1 MEKPKLYVKNEKG
14 RYVPYQEPV
23 QEYDNKL
30 YRKNVHGKKVVY
42 EPCSMCMTN
51 DLGEGVW
58 VVIKHR
64 GSKSITS
71 GKYMYENFMCFK
83 ASDIQEVS
91 LAKLGGME
99 RFAHHLSAHWGDLP
113 KNVSQYELCRAIV
126 GLLLEYEKER
136 DKSK

>member
-1 MEKPKLYVKNEKG
+1 MEKPKLYVKNDKG
-14 RYVPYQEPV
+14 RYVPYQEPI

-30 YRKNVHGKKVVY
+30 YRKVGKRY
-42 EPCSMCMTN
+42 EPCSMCLTN

-58 VVIKHR
+58 VVVKHK

-71 GKYMYENFMCFK
+71 GKYMLENYMCLK

-99 RFAHHLSAHWGDLP
+99 RFAHHLSQHWNELP

-126 GLLLEYEKER
+126 GILLEYEKER
-136 DKSK
+136 YKSN